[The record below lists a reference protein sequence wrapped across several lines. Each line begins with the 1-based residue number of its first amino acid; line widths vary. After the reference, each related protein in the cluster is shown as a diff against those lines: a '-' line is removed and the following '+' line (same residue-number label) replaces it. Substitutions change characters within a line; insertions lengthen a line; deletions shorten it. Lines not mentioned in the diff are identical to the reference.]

1 MKHQTLLQLFSLTL
15 ALAFLIGCGNSSMLV
30 EPAMT
35 FTPEQPTV
43 TSTPVPPTATLTPVP
58 PTPVAPTATLTP
70 VPPTP
75 ALDQVGDRV
84 FKTPEEAIDYYFEGL
99 LQADVRK
106 IMDACAINEMGEKFR
121 FDLYAEWVGY
131 LTMTALAPTDYPL
144 YVELNKIQ
152 LSEDILSGVKFFA
165 YSLLTSEEVYKGR
178 TIPIDTERASQ
189 FVIDA
194 NPERLAEIKIQRIEL
209 PDKAQMNSARY
220 IESAARRASVYGA
233 DDSTERVVLFEF
245 EGNYYYVGFTL
256 LRYGENWK
264 INWQVSQLANTSSLG
279 AAQETTI
286 DEFEA
291 MVNGD

>member
-1 MKHQTLLQLFSLTL
+1 MP
-15 ALAFLIGCGNSSMLV
+15 V
-30 EPAMT
+30 EPTMT
-35 FTPEQPTV
+35 LTPEQPTV
-43 TSTPVPPTATLTPVP
+43 ASTLVTPTATLTPIPPTPVTPTATLTPVP
-58 PTPVAPTATLTP
+58 PTSVAPTAIPTP

-75 ALDQVGDRV
+75 ALDQASDVV

-121 FDLYAEWVGY
+121 FDLYTEWVGY
-131 LTMTALAPTDYPL
+131 LTINALAPTDYPL

-152 LSEDILSGVKFFA
+152 ISEEILNRVKFFA
-165 YSLLTSEEVYKGR
+165 YSLLTSEQVYKGR

-189 FVIDA
+189 FVLDA
-194 NPERLAEIKIQRIEL
+194 NPEGLAEIKVQKIEPSNKDL
-209 PDKAQMNSARY
+209 MSDARY
-220 IESAARRASVYGA
+220 IEIAARKANVYGA

-264 INWQVSQLANTSSLG
+264 IGWQVSPLANTNSLG
-279 AAQETTI
+279 AAEETTI